1 MRQPIK
7 NPSRVPAYQNP
18 LKAGGFCSFQ
28 VASFPWGKAL
38 VGGMSLGSFSAPEKN
53 KLLPYFCIKSHILTD
68 AKSYTYELK
77 VLYLLCD
84 Q

>member
-28 VASFPWGKAL
+28 VASFPRGKAL

-53 KLLPYFCIKSHILTD
+53 KLLLYFQYESYMFTG
-68 AKSYTYELK
+68 ANPYTYSLK
-77 VLYLLCD
+77 LIYL
-84 Q
+84 